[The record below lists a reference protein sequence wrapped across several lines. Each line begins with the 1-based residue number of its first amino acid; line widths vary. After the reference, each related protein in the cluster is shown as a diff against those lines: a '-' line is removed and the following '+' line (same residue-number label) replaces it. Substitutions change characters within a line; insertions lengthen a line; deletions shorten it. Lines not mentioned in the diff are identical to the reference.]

1 VALLVEAELGLVGAG
16 QLVGGNAGPVNA
28 EVAQRLEGARSID
41 GLVEAG
47 VGVQPVL
54 EGAAV
59 AVLDLEVRGAAVVA
73 LVEPDEGGERPARV
87 LVLVR
92 VARDAAGVVGAD
104 EAEVLAQARHVDVAL
119 LEDEVAVRHVDEALL
134 AVAQHA
140 LARLI
145 VAIQQQTGAV
155 EQSGLVPA
163 D

>member
-1 VALLVEAELGLVGAG
+1 SSVDTNGVRMDYFYASDRAEQVALLVEAELGLVGAG

-59 AVLDLEVRGAAVVA
+59 AVLDLEVRGAGVVA

-92 VARDAAGVVGAD
+92 VARDA
-104 EAEVLAQARHVDVAL
+104 
-119 LEDEVAVRHVDEALL
+119 
-134 AVAQHA
+134 
-140 LARLI
+140 
-145 VAIQQQTGAV
+145 
-155 EQSGLVPA
+155 
-163 D
+163 